1 MAFID
6 LLNDGQVYEMLLIT
20 KTNATPVG
28 VVKKG
33 NILSFKLFGGRSA
46 EELTKW
52 PHAALQATSDAGL
65 LVRLALNFPPE
76 LELSFEETGTYR
88 WIRGL
93 PGVYGD
99 VECKWRVHSDS
110 LGVTEVL
117 GCSLAPSGDIPGLL
131 PSRPFSRVDCALV
144 EIAVDFT
151 RLRVA
156 AKSSPDEA
164 RRLFFAIKENYSL
177 FSRLGGRDEVG
188 RKIME
193 RALEIASELGLAEE
207 LE

>member
-6 LLNDGQVYEMLLIT
+6 LLKEGQVYEMLLIT
-20 KTNATPVG
+20 KTNAAPVG

-33 NILSFKLFGGRSA
+33 NVLLFKLFGGRSV
-46 EELTKW
+46 EELMKW
-52 PHAALQATSDAGL
+52 PHAVLQATSDAGL

-76 LELSFEETGTYR
+76 IELSFEESDPYR

-99 VECKWRVHSDS
+99 VECRWRVHSDS

-117 GCSLAPSGDIPGLL
+117 GCSFIPKGDVVGLL
-131 PSRPFSRVDCALV
+131 PLRPFSRVDCALV
-144 EIAVDFT
+144 EMAVDFT
-151 RLRVA
+151 RLKVA
-156 AKSSPDEA
+156 AESSPNEA
-164 RRLFFAIKENYSL
+164 KKLFFRIKENYHL

-188 RKIME
+188 RRIME
-193 RALEIASELGLAEE
+193 RALEIASELGLAKE